1 MKLIQLIIL
10 TVSLF
15 CVDSA
20 FGASSWIQRADFGAV
35 GRHRGMGIAI
45 GNKGYMGL
53 GHYNGAGPN
62 IVLNDWWQYDPS
74 TNSWTQKADYIGNN
88 GNGNYAVLSFG
99 MEKFGFVGGGQVASD
114 ASFYKYDPTTNMW
127 TPVANMPTV
136 AMNTQGFTIGTKGF
150 YLSGN
155 TVYEYDSQTDIW
167 SIKNPAP
174 FSISIWPATF
184 TIDGKGYV
192 KTSTQ
197 LWEYK
202 PSLDQWIQRAPFPGL
217 ATAGSV
223 GFNQNN
229 KGYIISGYSGSLS
242 NVTSEAWE
250 YNPATNTW
258 LAQTEFYGSS
268 RRFSSGFTI
277 GNQAYIGTG
286 TNGTNF
292 NDFWEFD
299 ALLGLEEMFD
309 QNQFKCYPNP
319 AVEFVKFNS
328 KNLSTFN
335 VVVFNTEGKVIGE
348 ESTSTNEI
356 TFNRTGLKAGV
367 YFYNIISDNQVVY
380 TNKFIFQ

>member
-10 TVSLF
+10 TISLF
-15 CVDSA
+15 CADTS

-45 GNKGYMGL
+45 GNKGYIGL

-62 IVLNDWWQYDPS
+62 IVLKDWWQYDPS
-74 TNSWTQKADYIGNN
+74 TNSWTQKADYTGNN

-99 MEKFGFVGGGQVASD
+99 MEKFGFVGGGQVSSD
-114 ASFYKYDPTTNMW
+114 AGFYKYDPMTNMW
-127 TPVANMPTV
+127 TPVANMPTI
-136 AMNTQGFTIGTKGF
+136 AMNTQGFTIGKKGY

-155 TVYEYDSQTDIW
+155 TVYEYDSQSDIW

-192 KTSTQ
+192 KTSTA

-217 ATAGSV
+217 TTAGAV
-223 GFNQNN
+223 GFHQNN
-229 KGYIISGYSGSLS
+229 KGYIVSGYSGSLS
-242 NVTSEAWE
+242 NVTSETWE
-250 YNPATNTW
+250 YNPATDTW

-277 GNQAYIGTG
+277 GNQAFIGTG

-299 ALLGLEEMFD
+299 ALLGLEEKFD
-309 QNQFKCYPNP
+309 QNQFTCYPNP

-328 KNLSTFN
+328 KNFKH
-335 VVVFNTEGKVIGE
+335 F
-348 ESTSTNEI
+348 
-356 TFNRTGLKAGV
+356 
-367 YFYNIISDNQVVY
+367 
-380 TNKFIFQ
+380 